1 MATRYFLVGLFFAWA
16 ARGEFVPEQMAKVGT
31 NTVVNRSFAV
41 TSNWF
46 FAGGY
51 VASNNR
57 GFPQQAFVYAR
68 PRPGAGQAGQ
78 WIAPEGVTQE
88 FGNSMAVSD
97 GVLVVKDAGDTHFFR
112 ESNGEWKA
120 DGKIAAGELWAQ
132 RVGPVLIDH
141 GLLISGSE
149 VYRWPSREFV
159 QTLNAP
165 GVTGTPWSVA
175 RVGSQLAMSF
185 APEGVWSFD
194 YDYEAGRFL
203 EGMRLPQ
210 PADTTNTAFGASL
223 ASWMGSDLFV
233 GAPLDN
239 EKGTAAGAV
248 YVYRKNNGWT
258 PVQKLTAALGMAG
271 DQFGSTVRADEKRIY
286 IAAPLRNEA
295 KQQAGAIFI
304 YEMPG
309 QRGVY
314 AWLEKERITQRDGTD
329 FARLGWAMGV
339 YQRMIYASSRGQAL
353 ALHPPPM
360 KIMFSREGERALIFM
375 PVDWDR
381 IGTLE
386 STDDLNATWQNQTVT
401 ENGLTLEATSTSP
414 TRFFRMRMGPAF

>member
-1 MATRYFLVGLFFAWA
+1 M
-16 ARGEFVPEQMAKVGT
+16 EKIGT
-31 NTVVNRSFAV
+31 NTVVNRSFLV

-51 VASNNR
+51 VASDNR
-57 GFPQQAFVYAR
+57 GFPQAFVYAR
-68 PRPGAGQAGQ
+68 PRPGAGKAGQ
-78 WIAPEGVTQE
+78 WIAPEGVSQE

-97 GVLVVKDAGDTHFFR
+97 GVLVVKDAGDTYFFR

-120 DGKIAAGELWAQ
+120 DGKIAAGELWGQ

-141 GLLISGSE
+141 GFLISGSE

-165 GVTGTPWSVA
+165 GVTGTPWSAVV
-175 RVGSQLAMSF
+175 VGSSLAMSF
-185 APEGVWSFD
+185 APEGVWSFG
-194 YDYEAGRFL
+194 YDFEAQRFSD
-203 EGMRLPQ
+203 GVRIRQ
-210 PADTTNTAFGASL
+210 PEDATNTAFGASL

-239 EKGTAAGAV
+239 TKGTAAGAV
-248 YVYRKNNGWT
+248 YVYRNMDPDGWR
-258 PVQKLTAALGMAG
+258 PVQKLTAALGMTG

-286 IAAPLRNEA
+286 ISAPLRNEA
-295 KQQAGAIFI
+295 KQQAGAIFV

-314 AWLEKERITQRDGTD
+314 SWLEKERITQHDGTD
-329 FARLGWAMGV
+329 FGRLGFAMGV
-339 YQRMIYASSRGQAL
+339 YQRMIYASSGGEAL

-360 KIMFSREGERALIFM
+360 NIRFSRQGERALIFL

-401 ENGLTLEATSTSP
+401 ESGTTLEATSTSAR
-414 TRFFRMRMGPAF
+414 RFFRMRMGPAF